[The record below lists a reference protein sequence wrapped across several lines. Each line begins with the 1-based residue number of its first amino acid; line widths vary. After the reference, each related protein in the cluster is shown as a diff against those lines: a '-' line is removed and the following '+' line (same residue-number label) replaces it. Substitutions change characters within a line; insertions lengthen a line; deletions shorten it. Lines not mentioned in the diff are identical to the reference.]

1 MKKEIEKAIVIA
13 SDSDFEYA
21 VEKAQEAG
29 ITVTLAYFPSS
40 NINSKFLQTVDE
52 KILLT
57 HELLDKCKL

>member
-29 ITVTLAYFPSS
+29 ITVTLAYFPNS